1 MAHCAACGQRA
12 SDVQRNGMRRAIL
25 LAAFGAATAQGRQ
38 ALRAF
43 DGMVRARFAGWS
55 VRWAFTSP
63 LLRERLAR
71 ARQKS
76 DSVRKALARLS
87 FERYGTVVLQPLQT
101 IAGAEHGEVCAAAD
115 EAARDLGMCCRVG
128 APLLAT
134 AEDVEDA
141 ARALAGHLPPQRGPD
156 EDVVL
161 MGHGARHAGGARYAE
176 LAVAVQRLDPHIHV
190 GTMSEDLAL
199 GTILPR
205 LSSARVWLMPLL
217 SVVGQHALRDMA
229 GEGAQSWRSRI
240 EGENRECLP
249 VLRGLA
255 EYPGVAEIWLRHL
268 EAAAAEADGES
279 Q

>member
-1 MAHCAACGQRA
+1 M
-12 SDVQRNGMRRAIL
+12 
-25 LAAFGAATAQGRQ
+25 AFGAATQQGRQ
-38 ALRAF
+38 ALHAF

-76 DSVRKALARLS
+76 DSVRKALGRLH

-101 IAGAEHGEVCAAAD
+101 IAGAEHEEVCAAAD
-115 EAARDLGMCCRVG
+115 EAAQTLGMCCRVG

-134 AEDVEDA
+134 AQDVEEA
-141 ARALAGHLPPQRGPD
+141 ARALAGHLPAGREPG

-161 MGHGARHAGGARYAE
+161 MGHGARHAGGARYAD
-176 LAVAVQRLDPHIHV
+176 LAEALQRLDPRLHV
-190 GTMSEDLAL
+190 GTMGDALAL
-199 GTILPR
+199 ESILPR
-205 LSSARVWLMPLL
+205 LTSARVWLMPLL

-229 GEGAQSWRSRI
+229 GEGALSWRSRI
-240 EGENRECLP
+240 ESQDRECLP

-268 EAAAAEADGES
+268 ERAAAETGAGNP
-279 Q
+279 